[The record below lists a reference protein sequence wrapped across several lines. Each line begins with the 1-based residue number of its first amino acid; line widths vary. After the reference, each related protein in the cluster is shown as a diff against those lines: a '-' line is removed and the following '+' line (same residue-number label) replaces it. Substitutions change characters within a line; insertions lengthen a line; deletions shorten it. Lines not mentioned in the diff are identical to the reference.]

1 MNGNFINKQILLN
14 LIEKADFEIRT
25 NMVHDHEEIMT
36 KWMTTVEND
45 SIWNSGFIAGMN
57 FIKRELINKKTK

>member
-1 MNGNFINKQILLN
+1 MKKQKLLN

-45 SIWNSGFIAGMN
+45 SIWNSGFIAGLN
-57 FIKRELINKKTK
+57 FIKRTLNEDNTDL